1 MVGGDDALHGTFE
14 SNGIEV
20 LAEKSLF
27 QSQLMVTNT
36 KNSLSQHIIFKTI
49 ACCFLY
55 RVAVLRVIANR
66 ISAVPALSTDAFQNC
81 QRWQNAL

>member
-20 LAEKSLF
+20 WAEKSLF
-27 QSQLMVTNT
+27 QSQLMVT
-36 KNSLSQHIIFKTI
+36 KNSLSQHIILKTI

-66 ISAVPALSTDAFQNC
+66 INAVPALSTDAFQNC